1 MTIIDV
7 VREAVLAADPAITET
22 EKWNAPNFVY
32 DGVDRVTM
40 RVPPKGGLQLI
51 FHRGAAV
58 RDDVARFTFDDPSGR
73 LAWPAKDRGVL
84 TLSDEADAATSAAQI
99 TELVRLWVATA

>member
-7 VREAVLAADPAITET
+7 ARAAILAADSGLIET

-51 FHRGAAV
+51 FHRGAKV
-58 RDDVARFTFDDPSGR
+58 RDDVAEFVFLDPTGR
-73 LAWPAKDRGVL
+73 LAWPAKDRGIL
-84 TLSDEADAATSAAQI
+84 TLSDEADATASAAQI
-99 TELVRLWVATA
+99 TELVRLWITV

>member
-7 VREAVLAADPAITET
+7 VREAVLAAGPGITET

-51 FHRGAAV
+51 FHRGAKV
-58 RDDVARFTFDDPSGR
+58 RDDVAVFSFDDPTGR
-73 LAWPAKDRGVL
+73 LTWPARDRGIL
-84 TLSDEADAATSAAQI
+84 SLSDEADAAASAAQI